1 MKKLNQISNQSED
14 LLENIYRNKQ
24 WLTKQHKNA
33 KKKLTPKMYDMF
45 QRFNQEMVMTAY
57 SNSGRYKNLIQFI
70 SIFT

>member
-33 KKKLTPKMYDMF
+33 KKKLTPKMYDLF
-45 QRFNQEMVMTAY
+45 LR
-57 SNSGRYKNLIQFI
+57 
-70 SIFT
+70 